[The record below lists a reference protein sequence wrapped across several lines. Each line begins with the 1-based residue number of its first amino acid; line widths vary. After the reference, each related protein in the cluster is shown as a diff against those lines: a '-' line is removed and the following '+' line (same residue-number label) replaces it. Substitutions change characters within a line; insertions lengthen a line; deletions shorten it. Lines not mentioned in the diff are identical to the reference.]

1 MRQSEKPKGNR
12 YIKDHFAL
20 YSLPTDKAKNEDNN
34 TKDEIDESNGVP
46 SEMHRNLLLMV
57 ENKALQIELCTR

>member
-1 MRQSEKPKGNR
+1 MRETEKPKGNR

-20 YSLPTDKAKNEDNN
+20 YSLPIDKAENEDNK

-46 SEMHRNLLLMV
+46 SKMHRNLLLMV
-57 ENKALQIELCTR
+57 ENKSL

>member
-1 MRQSEKPKGNR
+1 MRETEKPKGNR
-12 YIKDHFAL
+12 YIKDHYFAL

-46 SEMHRNLLLMV
+46 SKMHRNLLLMV
-57 ENKALQIELCTR
+57 ENKAS

>member
-1 MRQSEKPKGNR
+1 MRETEKPKGNR
-12 YIKDHFAL
+12 YIKDHFAFH
-20 YSLPTDKAKNEDNN
+20 SLPIDEAENEDNK

-57 ENKALQIELCTR
+57 ENKAL